1 MPNENIF
8 GDGDPTPTNAPQT
21 PEGQPVVT
29 PPTVDPFTP
38 ILEGIKGDDGQP
50 KYRDVPTALNA
61 LQHSQEYIKQLKQQL
76 EEATQKASQAVTME
90 QVLETLKKQ
99 EAATGTPTTPAPS
112 QGLTAD
118 DVLRL
123 LKEKD
128 LKEKASANAS
138 VVAKKFKEVHG
149 EKAEEF
155 FYGKAAEM
163 GLSREAVNQLA
174 SSSPAAVFSMFGI
187 KDGQLPVPP
196 TPSGVNTSG
205 MQAPTPQPLG
215 TVMGFKKDV
224 ELAEYWSKLK
234 AEVNANLGIK

>member
-8 GDGDPTPTNAPQT
+8 GGGDPTPTNTPQT
-21 PEGQPVVT
+21 PEGKPAET
-29 PPTVDPFTP
+29 PPAVDPFTP
-38 ILEGIKGDDGQP
+38 ILEGIKGDDGLP

-76 EEATQKASQAVTME
+76 DEATQKASQAVTME

-99 EAATGTPTTPAPS
+99 GEGATPPTTPTP
-112 QGLTAD
+112 QGLTAE

-123 LKEKD
+123 LNEKEMR
-128 LKEKASANAS
+128 EKAKANTA

-155 FYGKAAEM
+155 FYSKAAEM
-163 GLSREAVNQLA
+163 GLSRDSINQLA

-187 KDGQLPVPP
+187 KDGQLPVTP

-205 MQAPTPQPLG
+205 MQVPTPQPLG